1 MTTDRILDKAV
12 RREPLTRD
20 EAYALYECTPVQELA
35 AAADAVRRATVADPT
50 VVTWQ
55 IDRNVNITNVCISGC
70 KFCNFHCKPHDT
82 QRAFVTSREEY
93 REKIAQ
99 TLALGGDQL
108 LLQGGLHPQ
117 LGIDF
122 YEELFRDLKRMF
134 PRIRLHAL
142 GAPEVA
148 HIARIS
154 GLTTLET
161 LRRLMAAGL
170 DSLPGAGAEILDP
183 DVRRAISPAKPS
195 VASWLAVMHEA
206 HTLGLATSAT
216 MMYGHVEQPRQR
228 VDHLLA
234 IRDLQA
240 RCPEGKPGFL
250 AFIPWIFRSTGTR
263 LEAEGI
269 STDFSPLEYIRIIAA
284 SNRNLRELVAQGAF
298 REDLF
303 FRLDVIPL
311 FVPPLRERQ
320 GDIRLLVAHFLQ
332 SFSRERGCTYR
343 VATELMHAFEAY
355 PWPGNVRE
363 LKNFVEYGV
372 GFCEHGVLTLDLMD
386 SRFKTASPPPVK
398 TEKGMP
404 SPPPGPARD
413 TAEYDRIMQLLGRY
427 GRHTE
432 GKKRTASELGI
443 SLATLYRRMGQLG
456 ITARKHAR

>member
-1 MTTDRILDKAV
+1 MRLHGHTRLELTDIHTGAVEVVEKDNIITNAVGEIFNGYGGSLNKAMLLWRGQQDDPNAPKDLV
-12 RREPLTRD
+12 TMFYGGLLLYDSPLGADPATRF
-20 EAYALYECTPVQELA
+20 APA
-35 AAADAVRRATVADPT
+35 AAGITGTAIAGLVNATTNTTRGSANLTETKLDPAGGTMTYVYEFATNQGNGVIQSVCLTQPQGAYYSEMIDAPNASPVMAGRL
-50 VVTWQ
+50 
-55 IDRNVNITNVCISGC
+55 SFGG
-70 KFCNFHCKPHDT
+70 
-82 QRAFVTSREEY
+82 
-93 REKIAQ
+93 
-99 TLALGGDQL
+99 ALGGDQL

-284 SNRNLRELVAQGAF
+284 SRLILNNIPNIQASWLTVGRQTAQAALHSGANDMGSIMIEEHVVSSAGADNRFDAEGIQQAIREAGFTPRLRNQLYEL
-298 REDLF
+298 R
-303 FRLDVIPL
+303 
-311 FVPPLRERQ
+311 
-320 GDIRLLVAHFLQ
+320 
-332 SFSRERGCTYR
+332 
-343 VATELMHAFEAY
+343 
-355 PWPGNVRE
+355 PWP
-363 LKNFVEYGV
+363 LDD
-372 GFCEHGVLTLDLMD
+372 TL
-386 SRFKTASPPPVK
+386 R
-398 TEKGMP
+398 
-404 SPPPGPARD
+404 
-413 TAEYDRIMQLLGRY
+413 
-427 GRHTE
+427 
-432 GKKRTASELGI
+432 
-443 SLATLYRRMGQLG
+443 
-456 ITARKHAR
+456 